1 LFLIQIQIH
10 SSVFENIVFTSPTPT
25 LTGDSRVGDITW
37 TIGGEDA
44 DKFTI
49 NAKNGVV
56 SMIARDYEKPVDKD
70 KDNDYKVT
78 ITATDFDK
86 NTDSKDLKV
95 EVTNVDEFVSSEYSV
110 AGVTY
115 RSVHSPNTN
124 RVWLDRNLGADQ
136 VANIFSVNGELIC
149 ILATY
154 SPSNA
159 APHSRVTS

>member
-1 LFLIQIQIH
+1 
-10 SSVFENIVFTSPTPT
+10 VKGV
-25 LTGDSRVGDITW
+25 TW

-86 NTDSKDLKV
+86 
-95 EVTNVDEFVSSEYSV
+95 
-110 AGVTY
+110 G
-115 RSVHSPNTN
+115 
-124 RVWLDRNLGADQ
+124 LG
-136 VANIFSVNGELIC
+136 L
-149 ILATY
+149 
-154 SPSNA
+154 
-159 APHSRVTS
+159 